1 MSLARP
7 HALERTS
14 PKGQDFIGTCRLCG
28 TPNLKTPFDD
38 PPCPNQRGLSED
50 EALIEAI
57 EPPMTTTADLLPNKL
72 RMTAGIED
80 MAGRPFTARQLR
92 EAADLIDA
100 EHQRIAALERDL
112 SIEID
117 AGHDTVERAEAA
129 ELERDELHA
138 LSGKGES

>member
-92 EAADLIDA
+92 EAADYI
-100 EHQRIAALERDL
+100 EALERDL